1 MDRSPVINR
10 HTVSKWLLS
19 FTCLI
24 RSIMSTTSKKDATY
38 TKARGMPAPPSRSNR
53 SKGGAPR
60 GVGGPFGRLVS
71 RYGTLTHTRPLFPKF
86 FENFFKSTNCCTNP
100 TPVAKI
106 THLSHKS
113 HTCCINHTLHVNK
126 YHIRVFSHHEVFRR
140 RRTSPHDGIVGPA
153 NSGRSRKIRALCL
166 PVGEAEH
173 AALQHERPSFVAT
186 RRFVRRQD
194 AWFLKD
200 PRVAWL
206 EGTDLVGQALSVLE
220 RAES

>member
-1 MDRSPVINR
+1 MYRSPVINR
-10 HTVSKWLLS
+10 HSTCKCLLS

-38 TKARGMPAPPSRSNR
+38 TKARGIQTPPSLGSR

-71 RYGTLTHTRPLFPKF
+71 HYGTLAHTRPLSSKF

-106 THLSHKS
+106 AHLSHKS
-113 HTCCINHTLHVNK
+113 HTCCINHTPHVNK
-126 YHIRVFSHHEVFRR
+126 YHIKVFSHHEVFRR
-140 RRTSPHDGIVGPA
+140 RRASPHDRVVGPA

-173 AALQHERPSFVAT
+173 AALQHERPPIMAAG
-186 RRFVRRQD
+186 RFAGDHGAHQES
-194 AWFLKD
+194 
-200 PRVAWL
+200 
-206 EGTDLVGQALSVLE
+206 EGQYS
-220 RAES
+220 SW